1 MNRLLE
7 ALRSGRVLLMDGAM
21 GTELQRL
28 GLADPV
34 PERAIDDRDY
44 HIQLP
49 ERSEAWNLRNP
60 ERVCSVHR
68 AYLEAGAEVLLTNIF
83 QANPNA
89 CHQAGLPIR
98 EVWEAALRHARF
110 FGGPPPFVLA
120 DVGPVVEPSEPMRIR
135 RGGNEE
141 AVQLDLCRR
150 ADGLLLETFNARN
163 PISCTV
169 AIIDET
175 KGPERPLLLSFAFK
189 GDSLTR
195 RTEAVDCAHV
205 AKMLGA
211 SALGANCGA
220 EMDIDDLLEIVQ
232 VYRRHTELPLFVRP
246 NAGTPVR
253 TASGW
258 EYPRSPEYMTDKLWP
273 LLEAGVT
280 MVGGCCGT
288 TPAHIAAFRRVVDEW
303 NARKRGK

>member
-1 MNRLLE
+1 MSRLIE
-7 ALRSGRVLLMDGAM
+7 ALHSGRVLLMDGAM

-34 PERAIDDRDY
+34 PERAIDERDY
-44 HIQLP
+44 QIQLP

-60 ERVCSVHR
+60 ERVCSIHR
-68 AYLEAGAEVLLTNIF
+68 AYLEAGAEVLLTNTF
-83 QANPNA
+83 QANPNV
-89 CHQAGLPIR
+89 CHQAGLLIR

-120 DVGPVVEPSEPMRIR
+120 DVGPVVEPGEPIRIR

-150 ADGLLLETFNARN
+150 ADGLLLETFNACN
-163 PISCTV
+163 PIGCAV
-169 AIIDET
+169 ATIDET
-175 KGPERPLLLSFAFK
+175 GGPKPPLLLSFAFT
-189 GDSLTR
+189 GDSPTR
-195 RTEAVDCAHV
+195 RSEAVDCAHV
-205 AKMLGA
+205 AKLLGA

-246 NAGTPVR
+246 NAGTPER

-258 EYPRSPEYMTDKLWP
+258 EYPRSPEYMADKLWP

-303 NARKRGK
+303 NRRHV